1 MATLAEYSG
10 TRSREENVLVMDEAG
25 VTFAPVLSAGDL
37 VDPPYARGRGLFA
50 EVEEGGQLLPLLTSV
65 PQFDRTPGSVWRKV
79 HELGAHTEEVLAMI
93 RKGADGV

>member
-37 VDPPYARGRGLFA
+37 VDPPYARGSGLFA
-50 EVEEGGQLLPLLTSV
+50 EVEEGGQRLPLRRRCRSSIGPRGRFGSRFTSWV
-65 PQFDRTPGSVWRKV
+65 NTPRRSLR
-79 HELGAHTEEVLAMI
+79 
-93 RKGADGV
+93 